1 MVSEYQFLYTLYCL
15 ISKYTTHSHEIAKC
29 KEICRLLRCIESHSH
44 SPFAAFHFF
53 FVCFC
58 SFVFACIDCINL
70 YWYCMVYSFYFYFGS
85 FLEYLYSVSNN
96 TIRHCSM
103 WGYSVSNNTNRHCS
117 MWGLA
122 LYSYVVNTDIV
133 LIQSYYKMP
142 APMSKSE
149 QSCKC
154 QGYRVCH

>member
-58 SFVFACIDCINL
+58 SFVFACL
-70 YWYCMVYSFYFYFGS
+70 F
-85 FLEYLYSVSNN
+85 
-96 TIRHCSM
+96 
-103 WGYSVSNNTNRHCS
+103 
-117 MWGLA
+117 
-122 LYSYVVNTDIV
+122 V
-133 LIQSYYKMP
+133 LILYGIFFLFLFWIIPWIFIFCIQQHDSSLLYVRIFCIQQHESSLLYVRIGTLLLCGKHWHCLNTVLLQNACTYVKKWTVM
-142 APMSKSE
+142 
-149 QSCKC
+149 
-154 QGYRVCH
+154 

>member
-1 MVSEYQFLYTLYCL
+1 L
-15 ISKYTTHSHEIAKC
+15 
-29 KEICRLLRCIESHSH
+29 
-44 SPFAAFHFF
+44 
-53 FVCFC
+53 
-58 SFVFACIDCINL
+58 FVFVHLFLLACL

-103 WGYSVSNNTNRHCS
+103 WG
-117 MWGLA
+117 LA
-122 LYSYVVNTDIV
+122 LYSHVVNTDIV
-133 LIQSYYKMP
+133 LIQSYYKVP
-142 APMSKSE
+142 APMSKSHVNVRGIEFATSE

>member
-58 SFVFACIDCINL
+58 LPVCIDIVWYILFIFILDHSLNIYIL
-70 YWYCMVYSFYFYFGS
+70 YPTTRFVIALC
-85 FLEYLYSVSNN
+85 EDILYPTTRIV
-96 TIRHCSM
+96 TALCEDWHFTHM
-103 WGYSVSNNTNRHCS
+103 W
-117 MWGLA
+117 
-122 LYSYVVNTDIV
+122 
-133 LIQSYYKMP
+133 
-142 APMSKSE
+142 
-149 QSCKC
+149 
-154 QGYRVCH
+154 